1 MLFYLGVKKWLLR
14 NDTWYTERGLW
25 WLSIK
30 KWKVRAG
37 GGKILSE
44 GHGRGGKF
52 HLPAAIREKKEKKEE
67 KVILPARCNT
77 FSKKGGKSV
86 STCSLQYVLSD
97 SKISL
102 DSFHCN
108 YIPVR
113 GKWQCLLQIIMGAVK
128 TNENNHPAHVRIQC
142 MNLCVLSFI
151 YVIMFTETNLWW
163 YVSRFYVLLKQ

>member
-1 MLFYLGVKKWLLR
+1 M
-14 NDTWYTERGLW
+14 
-25 WLSIK
+25 
-30 KWKVRAG
+30 
-37 GGKILSE
+37 SE

-52 HLPAAIREKKEKKEE
+52 HLLAAIRSKNKGEKR
-67 KVILPARCNT
+67 V
-77 FSKKGGKSV
+77 KSYP
-86 STCSLQYVLSD
+86 TCSLQYVLSD

-113 GKWQCLLQIIMGAVK
+113 GKWQCLLQIIMRAVK

-151 YVIMFTETNLWW
+151 YVIMLTETNLC
-163 YVSRFYVLLKQ
+163 

>member
-52 HLPAAIREKKEKKEE
+52 HLLAAIRSKKKEE
-67 KVILPARCNT
+67 KKR
-77 FSKKGGKSV
+77 GKSV

-108 YIPVR
+108 YFPVR
-113 GKWQCLLQIIMGAVK
+113 GKWQCLLQIIMMGAVK